1 MLFNSIE
8 FLLFFLPVVFLLYFG
23 LHKIKLHKLALFVL
37 LVSSLFFYGFWN
49 PIYLIL
55 ILVSMVFN
63 FLIGTMINR
72 SESSRSRKGF
82 LILGIL
88 ANVLLLGYFKYY
100 DFFMANVNWL
110 FDTNIPLKHLLLP
123 LAISFFTFQQIAY
136 VVDSYR
142 GETKKYSF
150 ITYALFV
157 AFFPQLIAGPIV
169 HHHELIPQFNDK
181 SKYRIHLNHVVQG
194 IFIFAIGLAK
204 KVGVA
209 DTFAVWANEG
219 FANVETLTFVEAWI
233 TSFSYTMQLYF
244 DFSGYCD
251 MALGLALLFNIKLP
265 VNFFSPYKAR
275 NIQDFWK
282 RWHMTL
288 SRFLTHYL
296 YFPLGGNRKGEIRTY
311 INIFIIFAVSGL
323 WHGAGWTFI
332 IWGTLHGL
340 ASIVV
345 RIWGKTKIALPFLI
359 SWFITFF
366 FVNFAWVYFRAESI
380 GQAHALIG
388 KMFNVDQ
395 SIMHVLS
402 QKLAFAATWESFE
415 FLGVHWLTNPLFV
428 LPFIL
433 LFMAISLL
441 APNSIQLL
449 DRFQPKVWTLLLVNF
464 CIISVLFI
472 TYVLHKNSEFL
483 YFNF

>member
-1 MLFNSIE
+1 M
-8 FLLFFLPVVFLLYFG
+8 
-23 LHKIKLHKLALFVL
+23 ALFVL

-72 SESSRSRKGF
+72 SESGSTRKGL
-82 LILGIL
+82 LIFGVLV
-88 ANVLLLGYFKYY
+88 NVLLLGYFKYY
-100 DFFMANVNWL
+100 DFFMGNVNWL
-110 FDTNIPLKHLLLP
+110 FDTNIALQHLLLP

-157 AFFPQLIAGPIV
+157 TFFPQLIAGPIV

-181 SKYRIHLNHVVQG
+181 SKYRIQLKHIVEG

-219 FANVETLTFVEAWI
+219 FANVDTLTFVESWI

-251 MALGLALLFNIKLP
+251 MAIGLALLFNITLP

-282 RWHMTL
+282 RWHITL

-296 YFPLGGNRKGEIRTY
+296 YFPLGGNRKGEYRTY

-345 RIWGKTKIALPFLI
+345 RLWGKTKIVLPFLV

-366 FVNFAWVYFRAESI
+366 FVNFAWVYFRAESV
-380 GQAHALIG
+380 GQAHTLLA

-395 SIMHVLS
+395 SIVHVLN
-402 QKLAFAATWESFE
+402 QKLTFAATWESFE

-433 LFMAISLL
+433 FFMALSLL

-449 DRFQPKVWTLLLVNF
+449 ERFQPKVSTLLLVNF

-472 TYVLHKNSEFL
+472 TYILHKNSEFL